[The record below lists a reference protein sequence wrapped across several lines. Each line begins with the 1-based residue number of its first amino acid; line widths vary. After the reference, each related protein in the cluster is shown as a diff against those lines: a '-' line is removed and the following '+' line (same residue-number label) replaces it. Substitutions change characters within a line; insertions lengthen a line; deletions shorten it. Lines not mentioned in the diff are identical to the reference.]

1 MGDDLFHRHLDFLQL
16 IHPFDGTA
24 TGFDRFGFDGSFP
37 FSETERRSVST
48 LECHSADNL
57 LQVPRAFPNELAIVV
72 GDKPR
77 MEVEM
82 MMMMK
87 NKSTSR
93 RVGGKAQKKSKG
105 KKGQWTAEEDRHRL
119 LINYSLLIIPS
130 LIWRSQEDACS

>member
-1 MGDDLFHRHLDFLQL
+1 MGDDLFHQHPDFLQF
-16 IHPFDGTA
+16 IQTFDGTA

-37 FSETERRSVST
+37 FSETERRVST

-57 LQVPRAFPNELAIVV
+57 LRVPMAFPNELAVVV
-72 GDKPR
+72 GNKPR

-82 MMMMK
+82 MMK
-87 NKSTSR
+87 NKSSR

-119 LINYSLLIIPS
+119 FS
-130 LIWRSQEDACS
+130 A